1 MKTGS
6 TFEFP
11 GFPLQHLFTAT
22 AIPLNKPDLDLILP
36 RSPAMHA
43 SSRFHLRNF
52 FQPATSLAA
61 VALVVISVVLSCSQ
75 PASALP
81 AFARKYGLRCS
92 ACHESW
98 PMLNYF
104 GQKFK
109 DNGYQLMNDR
119 DAPIWQNPGY
129 WPVTFR
135 ITPIWHRVS
144 VGKVAVD
151 TYSTIGGVPT
161 VTGTA
166 IQRVESSGFDLSGL
180 DFHTAGTLEKNIS
193 FYLLPSS
200 DPTGAFHFEQVFV
213 RLDNIA
219 HSSWLNIKLGRF
231 ELDNLLSEKRIL
243 TLTGNGGIYQT
254 YHFIPVGDGNI
265 FGQIGDNQLG
275 LEYLGHSADDRT
287 RIGASLVSSNDG
299 NVNLTLGAN
308 SYTGFFTGSQAFDLG
323 RMGVQRVGFY
333 AMVGQAA
340 TYYPTA
346 GGVPIAGS
354 GIGNKSFSREGF
366 VGQFYFGPHV
376 DLTVVTQHGSDNAW
390 FGQGYG
396 NAVGTD
402 GNGGTTA
409 TCSSPTPG
417 CPLNNV
423 PGTALPTGSQA
434 PSWNGA
440 TFEGHYVY
448 SPQLIFIG
456 RYELERMSQ
465 QADGSAY
472 TTVGPN
478 GILGPTPSTFGNI
491 STYTIGFRYNPFM
504 TSRAGLAWH
513 NEYNWLHQDGT
524 GPLNPTTGALTNI
537 NTSELLMGLDF
548 DF

>member
-1 MKTGS
+1 MSTLTRSRRLGIKLSTSLSAATLVVAFLLLTGS
-6 TFEFP
+6 
-11 GFPLQHLFTAT
+11 QSA
-22 AIPLNKPDLDLILP
+22 N
-36 RSPAMHA
+36 
-43 SSRFHLRNF
+43 
-52 FQPATSLAA
+52 
-61 VALVVISVVLSCSQ
+61 
-75 PASALP
+75 ALP

-144 VGKVAVD
+144 TGKVEVD
-151 TYSTIGGVPT
+151 TYAGGAPTGGSAVQRIST
-161 VTGTA
+161 
-166 IQRVESSGFDLSGL
+166 SGFDLSGL
-180 DFHTAGTLEKNIS
+180 DFHTGGTLEKNIS

-200 DPTGAFHFEQVFV
+200 DPTGAFHFEQVFG
-213 RLDNIA
+213 RLDNIFG
-219 HSSWLNIKLGRF
+219 SSWLNLKLGRF

-275 LEYLGHSADDRT
+275 IEYLGHSVDDRT
-287 RIGASLVSSNDG
+287 RISASLISSSDG
-299 NVNLTLGAN
+299 NVNLSTGAN
-308 SYTGFFTGSQAFDLG
+308 SYTAFFAGSQAFDLG
-323 RMGVQRVGFY
+323 RMGVQRIGFY
-333 AMVGQAA
+333 AMAGEAA
-340 TYYPTA
+340 TYYLTS
-346 GGVPIAGS
+346 GGVPQPGTGIA
-354 GIGNKSFSREGF
+354 NKGFTREGF

-396 NAVGTD
+396 NAIQTD

-417 CPLNNV
+417 CPANNV
-423 PGTALPTGSQA
+423 PGTVLPVGSQA
-434 PSWNGA
+434 PSWNGY

-456 RYELERMSQ
+456 RFESERMSQ
-465 QADGSAY
+465 QANGSGY
-472 TTVGPN
+472 TPGFTGPN
-478 GILGPTPSTFGNI
+478 GLTGPTPSNFGNI
-491 STYTIGFRYNPFM
+491 TTYTIGYRYNPFM
-504 TSRAGLAWH
+504 TSRAGFAWH

-524 GPLNPTTGALTNI
+524 GPTLGLVPVNVNS
-537 NTSELLMGLDF
+537 SELLIGFDF